1 MRRIALLI
9 LLFSVIT
16 VLVMARPYNTPVI
29 DGTITGDGVDWE
41 SDELQVDDPPLGA
54 DWGVNQIEQL
64 WVTYD
69 SFALYIGVNYEVND
83 NAMIVYLAAGT
94 GLGTQAVSGIDW
106 FARNFDFT
114 EGTKADFLIANWNGG
129 DLGIRRILDPATT
142 DDITSLCENANQT
155 QGITFFR
162 HGEIRIPWD
171 VIYGSDPGTVP
182 PGSEIGVVAVI
193 AGGDGWNGPS
203 SAPWNSGMD
212 GSGAM
217 TTLINLYT
225 AYIDRNG
232 DGIPDAGEGTISGRV
247 QLEDIGD
254 VTTVASVE
262 LFSEFDDSRIDSTAT
277 APGGGVYLF
286 EKLVDGSYRVE
297 ASAPGYARIKE
308 PGIVVEG
315 GANVTGVDIL
325 LTRAGKITGN
335 VIYADGPGVEG
346 SVAAYDSVT
355 GGLAGEGAQDIPPA
369 GGSFEIQV
377 PDGTYYVIAGG
388 LGYISDT
395 ISVVI
400 TDSDSIYVGDLT
412 LNAVKATRLVLI
424 DPLGNELE
432 SVSTTV
438 SFPDSGIFFYASALI
453 EARDDLGRRDW
464 YDVDGYLQNVALRAT
479 KLNNTTP
486 PRGDVNFFNPADTM
500 EITGLGLEEGRGSFL
515 INDDAIEVLRI
526 FTETTAGSI
535 GGRFKLGIR
544 SAEPEFFAIEA
555 LDTTLVADGIDE
567 ITVYGRL
574 LDVSGNPVL
583 LPAVPV
589 SFLLKDSST
598 GDGIF
603 TIPSVLTNADGEATT
618 TMTATGAGRLDI
630 TASVTWQNK
639 ELTIVGTH
647 ETDFVEVTALPG
659 PAAAIE
665 LSLPADVVGFGEEL
679 EVVAQLVDQFGN
691 SVSESGY
698 NVAFTA
704 APMDA
709 GTIAP
714 QFVDLDETGRG
725 ATIFTAGDS
734 RDIVRISAVSTPS
747 LPTNDVSF
755 IIDQITTISDP
766 PFPEPDPDHQSLEAM
781 DLTRVLVSNT
791 ADAMKFQIRFNTDWD
806 GAHLILLF
814 ETGNDAAGSTIDPFE
829 FPVTY
834 AHDFLP
840 DYALT
845 FKYSS
850 NDYADMRRW
859 SGTEWEWWDPDG
871 QSYIPTSTGTW
882 VEGINIQGNWT
893 EKGAEW
899 VTFTIPFDFLE
910 GNIPS
915 TMRYQL
921 YLTQDSDVKRS
932 AFDSAPHDS
941 TLNLDFDPDDP
952 EIDWTVAEQNIDLH
966 HYSADYVIQG
976 NFPPAPLLSNPMAEP
991 DEVDAG
997 GTVTFT
1003 VDITDNGGGIGGVL
1017 IDLAPIGGSRYQFMY
1032 DDATNGDQVAL
1043 DGTYSYL
1050 HLVDPGIAGG
1060 PYDLIVSARDSMNI
1074 SGIDSLLTLTVQG
1087 TTEPIRILTD
1097 AIDDD
1102 FGPNQFGREGLYYL
1116 YPTNQVFAKRAFD
1129 LESMTIF
1136 ETSKIVA
1143 GEIIPSLAFEVRMGQ
1158 VPDPALEG
1166 NASWNPPYADI
1177 NIQKID
1183 IMIDAFKGGATEG
1196 LPNRQNDFASWDA
1209 WDYAV
1214 VMEGWYKAVLTS
1226 NNQNTPSAWS
1236 QTVAKSD
1243 RDIILLTDFINH
1255 TITGVV
1261 SMESL
1266 GNPTPDDIL
1275 KWDITVVMTSHDG
1288 NSDDNNF
1295 GDTRWVNASVSEWQ
1309 IGGGDN
1315 SDRDPNIMD
1324 LMLSPGTGKTAGRTQ
1339 SEMLDWKTAESTDR
1353 VNNGLTPCYI
1363 DMTTFEDQGPPAIDV
1378 GDKISETVPFDPLVN
1393 APLYYTAIVV
1403 DDDQV
1408 AGSTFRWRPDSTT
1421 TDTWFEELQMGYA
1434 GGDIWSVDLP
1444 VEDMLENVIL
1454 APFDSTWNIEF
1465 EIEAVDR
1472 SGNVTI
1478 TPLQTME
1485 INLPIETFVVPDI
1498 DMSEDFEVRAP
1509 EGTLIRIPTSAVPQD
1524 ALDVRYNFKL
1534 TSEYSEEFEPEPPG
1548 ATPIN
1553 IYRKVEFEAVFRMV
1567 DEGGDTVDVTV
1578 PMPEFENKISISFHY
1593 PEYNIRNIDEDLIG
1607 VYEYTETT
1615 GKWLYIGGTVNPYGN
1630 LITVAVSRPGTY
1642 ALFYNPEFKYDP
1654 GEIFS
1659 GVVFSPNPFSPNGDG
1674 LYEETEISFYLQ
1686 TEATVT
1692 IEIYDMDGNRKR
1704 ILERR
1709 FSITAEDTPD
1719 AVPRRVTG
1727 FTWDGRDNS
1736 GYTVAYGIYILR
1748 FTVTYQQ
1755 AAGQRTIRYNGAV
1768 AVIK

>member
-1 MRRIALLI
+1 MRRIAVFI
-9 LLFSVIT
+9 LLFSFIVT
-16 VLVMARPYNTPVI
+16 ALVLARPYNTPVI

-41 SDELQVDDPPLGA
+41 ADELQVDDPPVGA
-54 DWGVNQIEQL
+54 DWGSNQIEQL
-64 WVTYD
+64 WVTHD
-69 SFALYIGVNYEVND
+69 SLALYIGVNYEVLD
-83 NAMIVYLAAGT
+83 NAMIVYIAAGT
-94 GLGTQAVSGIDW
+94 GTGAQNVSGIDW
-106 FARNFDFT
+106 YARNFDFAD
-114 EGTKADFLIANWNGG
+114 GTMADFFIANWNGG
-129 DLGIRRILDPATT
+129 DLGIRRIPDPSTT
-142 DDITSLCENANQT
+142 EDITTLCENANQT
-155 QGITFFR
+155 QGMTFFR
-162 HGEIRIPWD
+162 NGEIRIPWD
-171 VIYGSDPGTVP
+171 VIYGGDPGTVP
-182 PGSEIGVVAVI
+182 PGSEVSVVAVI

-203 SAPWNSGMD
+203 SGPWNPGMD
-212 GSGAM
+212 GSGAL
-217 TTLINLYT
+217 TTLVNLYT

-232 DGIPDAGEGTISGRV
+232 DGIPDAGEGSISGDI
-247 QLEDIGD
+247 QLEDAGD
-254 VTTVASVE
+254 LTTVAAVE
-262 LFSEFDDSRIDSTAT
+262 LFSEYDDSRIDSTST
-277 APGGGVYLF
+277 APGGGAYIF

-297 ASAPGYARIKE
+297 ASAPGYARIKQ
-308 PGIVVEG
+308 PGVVVEG

-335 VIYADGPGVEG
+335 VIYADGPGTEG
-346 SVAAYDSVT
+346 TVSAYDSIT
-355 GGLAGEGAQDIPPA
+355 GGLAGNGAQDIPTA
-369 GGSFEIQV
+369 GGAFEIQV
-377 PDGTYYVIAGG
+377 PDGTYYVIAEG

-400 TDSDSIYVGDLT
+400 SESDSVYVGDLT
-412 LNAVKATRLVLI
+412 LNAVKATEIVLI
-424 DPLGNELE
+424 DLFGNELE
-432 SVSTTV
+432 SVNTTV
-438 SFPDSGIFFYASALI
+438 SFPDSGIFFYASAMI
-453 EARDDLGRRDW
+453 EARDSLGRRDW
-464 YDVDGYLQNVALRAT
+464 YDVDGYLQNLALHAT

-486 PRGDVNFFNPADTM
+486 PRGDVNFFNPADTT
-500 EITGLGLEEGRGSFL
+500 EITALGLEEGRGSFL
-515 INDDAIEVLRI
+515 LNDDAIEVLRI
-526 FTETTAGSI
+526 FTETATGGI
-535 GGRFKLGIR
+535 GGRFKFGIR
-544 SAEPEFFAIEA
+544 SAEPEFFAISVI
-555 LDTTLVADGIDE
+555 DTQLVADGFDE

-583 LPAVPV
+583 LPGIGA
-589 SFLLKDSST
+589 SFLLKESST
-598 GDGIF
+598 GDGAF
-603 TIPSVLTNADGEATT
+603 TIPSVVTNADGEATT
-618 TMTATGAGRLDI
+618 TMTATGAGQIDI

-639 ELTIVGTH
+639 ELVILGDG
-647 ETDFVEVTALPG
+647 EKDFVAVTALPG
-659 PAAAIE
+659 AAAAIE
-665 LSLPADVVGFGEEL
+665 LSLPADVVGFGEDL
-679 EVVAQLVDQFGN
+679 EVVAQLVDAYGN
-691 SVSESGY
+691 SVAESGY
-698 NVAFTA
+698 NVAFTSI
-704 APMDA
+704 PMDA

-714 QFVDLDETGRG
+714 QFADLDETGRG
-725 ATIFTAGDS
+725 VTVFTAGNS
-734 RDIVRISAVSTPS
+734 RDIVRITAVSTPS
-747 LPTNDVSF
+747 LPINDVSF
-755 IIDQITTISDP
+755 KIDQITTISDP
-766 PFPEPDPDHQSLEAM
+766 PFPEPDPAHQSLEAM
-781 DLTRVLVSNT
+781 DLTKVLVSN
-791 ADAMKFQIRFNTDWD
+791 DAEAMQFQIRFNTTWD
-806 GAHLILLF
+806 GAHLILLL
-814 ETGNDAAGSTIDPFE
+814 ETRNDVAGSTIDPFE

-834 AHDFLP
+834 AHDLLP
-840 DYALT
+840 EYAFT

-850 NDYADMRRW
+850 DDYADLRRW
-859 SGTEWEWWDPDG
+859 SGSEWEWWDTDG
-871 QSYIPTSTGTW
+871 KTWIPTSGTW
-882 VEGINIQGNWT
+882 VEGINVQGEWT
-893 EKGAEW
+893 DKGAEW
-899 VTFTIPFDFLE
+899 VTFTVPFDFLE

-915 TMRYQL
+915 NMRFQV
-921 YLTQDSDVKRS
+921 YLTQDADIKRS

-966 HYSADYVIQG
+966 NYSADYVIQG
-976 NFPPAPLLSNPMAEP
+976 TFPPAPLLSDPMADP

-1003 VDITDNGGGIGGVL
+1003 VDVEDNGGGIGGVL

-1032 DDATNGDQVAL
+1032 DDGTNGDQSPL

-1050 HLVDPGIAGG
+1050 YLVDPGIASG
-1060 PYDLIVSARDSMNI
+1060 PYDLVVSARDSMNI

-1087 TTEPIRILTD
+1087 TIEPIRILTD
-1097 AIDDD
+1097 ELDDD

-1116 YPTNQVFAKRAFD
+1116 YPTNQVFAKRSFD
-1129 LESMTIF
+1129 IETMTIF
-1136 ETSKIVA
+1136 ATSKIVA
-1143 GEIIPSLAFEVRMGQ
+1143 GEIIPSLAFEVKMGQ

-1166 NASWNPPYADI
+1166 NANWNPPYADI

-1209 WDYAV
+1209 WDYAI
-1214 VMEGWYKAVLTS
+1214 VMEGWYKGVLTS

-1236 QTVAKSD
+1236 GSVAKSD
-1243 RDIILLTDFINH
+1243 KDIILLADFVNH

-1266 GNPTPDDIL
+1266 GNPTADDIM
-1275 KWDITVVMTSHDG
+1275 KWDITVVATSHDG

-1315 SDRDPNIMD
+1315 SDRDPNIVD

-1339 SEMLDWKTAESTDR
+1339 SEILDWKTAEATDR
-1353 VNNGLTPCYI
+1353 SNNGITPCYI

-1378 GDKISETVPFDPLVN
+1378 GEKVSETVPFDPLVN

-1421 TDTWFEELQMGYA
+1421 TDTWFEELPMGYA
-1434 GGDIWSVDLP
+1434 GEDIWSVDLP

-1454 APFDSTWNIEF
+1454 APLDSTWNIEF

-1485 INLPIETFVVPDI
+1485 INLPIETFVVSDI

-1509 EGTLIRIPTSAVPQD
+1509 EGTLIQIPTSAVQQD

-1548 ATPIN
+1548 ATPVN
-1553 IYRKVEFEAVFRMV
+1553 VYRNVEFEAVFRMV
-1567 DEGGDTVDVTV
+1567 EEGGDTVDVTV
-1578 PMPEFENKISISFHY
+1578 PVPEFEDKIQISFHY
-1593 PEYNIRNIDEDLIG
+1593 PEYSIQNIDENLIG
-1607 VYEYTETT
+1607 VYEYTEST
-1615 GKWLYIGGTVNPYGN
+1615 GIWIYIGGTVNPYGN

-1642 ALFYNPEFKYDP
+1642 ALFYNPEFKYNP
-1654 GEIFS
+1654 GEVFS

-1686 TEATVT
+1686 AEATVT

-1736 GYTVAYGIYILR
+1736 GYMVSYGIYILR